1 MTQYEISAIIGH
13 WRNGA
18 TLLEISLVT
27 GYSNFEI
34 EKIIKDYEDKQTHL
48 ETLQRGLSYAWNR
61 SR

>member
-18 TLLEISLVT
+18 ILLEISLVT

-34 EKIIKDYEDKQTHL
+34 HVFSKKGVTPPPAR
-48 ETLQRGLSYAWNR
+48 TFVPWC
-61 SR
+61 